1 MFEITPFKENCMRG
15 KSNAEYVREELAKNF
30 DAPAAEIV
38 ANLQGIGINANNQDV
53 YQQRNYLRNRRKAIQ
68 EKREATKQLNQVP
81 LADYITTILAQKPEG
96 IPDLELLETIKAQ
109 GYVTHSDDF
118 LQVLRKKLYTM
129 TENRILAKDGT
140 QYSLTIKAK
149 GEAKA
154 AEVAVNVDNQFDG
167 DWEDYNLLC
176 QAVITF
182 AKAKGLENPES
193 LPKILIENQKKL
205 NASQKLIAEQKE
217 AIAKAEQD
225 ALELSLASL
234 NVFKE

>member
-1 MFEITPFKENCMRG
+1 MRG